1 MTLTL
6 LGAVAA
12 AGLLLRLLPFLVQSR
27 RGSDHWFW
35 MLYVETLHEH
45 RRFPPKL
52 PFLLDEQQWYPPL
65 FPLLLACLPVSWLKR
80 QARLIAPLVDT
91 IQLVALMAVV
101 HRAAGSATAAGLAG
115 GLYAVAPLCV
125 DYNYQ
130 LNPRGLG
137 ALALSIQLILYY
149 AHTQTPDLHLLGV
162 ILILGAAILL
172 LHKMTSQMMILFFLF
187 RGVWSSDA
195 TALALI
201 PASAAAAW
209 LVSGGFYWKVL
220 KAHADIVVFFNRHW
234 RTINA
239 HQYYDSDIYRKET
252 EGRRLAHLGGLAGV
266 RRHLKNIVA
275 ANPSI
280 LPLTA
285 LVVTL
290 SRSLTPLEAYCV
302 EWLAA
307 ASIWALAT
315 SLISPLKCLGAG
327 VYYTYNAVFPI
338 ALLSGILVLDT
349 GSLGPLA
356 YAASV
361 FTCAAVILRIL
372 RRKRQVGS
380 SSAPVADIQP
390 ILDVLRELPEGAL
403 YCVPL
408 GLSDRV
414 AYATRREVLWGAH
427 GYGFNNLEPLY
438 PVMRVPL
445 EDLLRTHAIRFVLIN
460 REYAKEEEIVQ
471 DLESWRAIVKNGPF
485 TLYET
490 PYFTAYEPAETV

>member
-1 MTLTL
+1 MTQTSIGKRLKADVWLTL
-6 LGAVAA
+6 EVWQEYDATSKTSWP
-12 AGLLLRLLPFLVQSR
+12 RTPP
-27 RGSDHWFW
+27 
-35 MLYVETLHEH
+35 Y
-45 RRFPPKL
+45 FP
-52 PFLLDEQQWYPPL
+52 
-65 FPLLLACLPVSWLKR
+65 SWL
-80 QARLIAPLVDT
+80 
-91 IQLVALMAVV
+91 
-101 HRAAGSATAAGLAG
+101 S
-115 GLYAVAPLCV
+115 
-125 DYNYQ
+125 
-130 LNPRGLG
+130 
-137 ALALSIQLILYY
+137 
-149 AHTQTPDLHLLGV
+149 
-162 ILILGAAILL
+162 
-172 LHKMTSQMMILFFLF
+172 
-187 RGVWSSDA
+187 
-195 TALALI
+195 
-201 PASAAAAW
+201 
-209 LVSGGFYWKVL
+209 
-220 KAHADIVVFFNRHW
+220 
-234 RTINA
+234 
-239 HQYYDSDIYRKET
+239 
-252 EGRRLAHLGGLAGV
+252 
-266 RRHLKNIVA
+266 
-275 ANPSI
+275 
-280 LPLTA
+280 
-285 LVVTL
+285 
-290 SRSLTPLEAYCV
+290 EAYCV

-380 SSAPVADIQP
+380 SSAPVADIQR

-471 DLESWRAIVKNGPF
+471 DLESWRTIVKNGPF